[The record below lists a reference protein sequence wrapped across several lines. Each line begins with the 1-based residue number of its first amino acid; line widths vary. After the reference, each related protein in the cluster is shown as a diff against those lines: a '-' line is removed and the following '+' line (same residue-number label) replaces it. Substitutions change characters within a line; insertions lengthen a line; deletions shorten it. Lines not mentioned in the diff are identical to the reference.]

1 MDFHGGRSA
10 TGDHTG
16 AGNTSKGP
24 LNPLAL
30 RGGAIVFRTFGSVFP
45 TSPALCGV
53 GATVKNPGAAGNPR
67 LSLSTPSALQA
78 SGASF
83 YGDGSCS

>member
-16 AGNTSKGP
+16 AGNTSKG
-24 LNPLAL
+24 LSSAL
-30 RGGAIVFRTFGSVFP
+30 SMRGGTIVFRTFDGLFP

-53 GATVKNPGAAGNPR
+53 GATVKNARAGAYPR
-67 LSLSTPSALQA
+67 SSLSTSPALLA
-78 SGASF
+78 SGAF
-83 YGDGSCS
+83 LDGG